1 MDRRTLLLGGLAA
14 LGAGAL
20 SGCSREGSAATGA
33 RHILRLAL
41 NQTETH
47 PSYIALDAFSKSLFE
62 ATDGEYT
69 IDIFPNEVL
78 GAQQEILNL
87 QRNNIV
93 DLAIISSTQL
103 ENINEDFRVFNV
115 PRVFDSVA
123 HQMDVITNPEIS
135 GELFGSLEASNNL
148 LVLGGFTQG
157 ERNIYAAK
165 EVATPADMAGLKVRV
180 QESPVMLRMIEAMGG
195 SPTPMAYGE
204 VYTALQ
210 AGVLDGA
217 ENNEVSYFTQKHYEV
232 APVFSYTKHL
242 VGFDYMVA
250 SAKSLH
256 DMGPEMRAVFDE
268 EWGKAMQHFSELWAT
283 STQEAIEGA
292 KAGGA
297 TFAEIDTAEFDAQL
311 TPLAES
317 LLTSDVQKRI
327 FQQTKEAAA

>member
-1 MDRRTLLLGGLAA
+1 MHRRTLLLGGLAA

-20 SGCSREGSAATGA
+20 SGCGSGQTAGA
-33 RHILRLAL
+33 KRILRLAL

-47 PSYIALDAFSKSLFE
+47 PSYLALKAFSDSLAE
-62 ATDGEYT
+62 ATDGEYV
-69 IDIFPNEVL
+69 IDIFANEVL

-103 ENINEDFRVFNV
+103 ENINQDFRVFNM

-123 HQMDVITNPEIS
+123 HQMSVINDPAIS
-135 GELFGSLEASNNL
+135 GELFRSLEQSNNL
-148 LVLGGFTQG
+148 LVIGGFTQG
-157 ERNIYAAK
+157 ERNIYAGK
-165 EVATPADMAGLKVRV
+165 KVASPEDMAGLKVRV

-250 SAKSLH
+250 SAKSLT
-256 DMGPEMRAVFDE
+256 DMTPEVHAIFDE
-268 EWGKAMQHFSELWAT
+268 EWKKAMQNFTELWAT
-283 STQEAIEGA
+283 STQEAIDGA
-292 KAGGA
+292 TAGGA
-297 TFAEIDTAEFDAQL
+297 TFVDIDTAPFDEKLSALAQ
-311 TPLAES
+311 S
-317 LLTSDVQKRI
+317 LLTSDVQKTI
-327 FQQTKEAAA
+327 YEQTKAVATS